1 MLWVAKKDYGRDRMT
16 NKDKLTKLKRE
27 VLARLQGK
35 EIYLVNGRYKIGG
48 IRNE

>member
-1 MLWVAKKDYGRDRMT
+1 MGDMIYNGVLTMT
-16 NKDKLTKLKRE
+16 KDKLTKLKRE

-48 IRNE
+48 IRNEKI

>member
-1 MLWVAKKDYGRDRMT
+1 MVDMIYNGVLTMT

-35 EIYLVNGRYKIGG
+35 EIYVVNGKYEIIK
-48 IRNE
+48 EETE

>member
-1 MLWVAKKDYGRDRMT
+1 MI
-16 NKDKLTKLKRE
+16 KDKLTKLKRE

-48 IRNE
+48 IRNEKI

>member
-1 MLWVAKKDYGRDRMT
+1 MGDMIYNGVLTMT
-16 NKDKLTKLKRE
+16 KDKLTKLKRE